1 MAISKITAAVVGV
14 ALLTA
19 CESNMEN
26 NPKQTIGTVLGGVA
40 GAVIGAQTGKGKGQ
54 LVGVALGTLAGAWLG
69 QSVGKSL
76 DDLDKMKIQQTT
88 QNALENKA
96 VGQTSTWSNP
106 DSGNSGTITPTKTI
120 YEPGA
125 KEPCREYTSTVTI
138 DGQLETIT
146 GTACRRPD
154 GTWRTVD

>member
-1 MAISKITAAVVGV
+1 MSVSKFACAIAAVSMLG
-14 ALLTA
+14 A
-19 CESNMEN
+19 CQTTMED
-26 NPKQTIGTVLGGVA
+26 NPKQTVGTIIGAVG
-40 GAVIGAQTGKGKGQ
+40 GAVIGSNLGKGKGS

-69 QSVGKSL
+69 GSIGQSMDEL
-76 DDLDKMKIQQTT
+76 DRMKMANAT
-88 QNALENKA
+88 QDALEHKS

-106 DSGNSGTITPTKTI
+106 DTGNSGRITPTKTY

-125 KEPCREYTSTVTI
+125 KEPCREYSNTVTI